1 MELEAKPVEM
11 QYTVPKDITG
21 LNRITLTIDQ
31 QDAQDLWQRLV
42 CLFYLI
48 LPHPLMELE
57 AKPVEMQYT
66 VPKDITGLNRITLTI
81 DQQDAQDLW
90 QRLVCLFYL
99 TLPHPLMER
108 EATPVEMQY
117 TVPKDITGLN
127 RITLTIDQQDAQD
140 LWQRLV
146 CLFYLTLPAP

>member
-1 MELEAKPVEM
+1 MSILLTLPHEREAKPVEM

-81 DQQDAQDLW
+81 DSKM
-90 QRLVCLFYL
+90 
-99 TLPHPLMER
+99 H
-108 EATPVEMQY
+108 
-117 TVPKDITGLN
+117 
-127 RITLTIDQQDAQD
+127 RICG
-140 LWQRLV
+140 RG
-146 CLFYLTLPAP
+146 